1 MSVRNRLITWYSCR
15 DASDKAH
22 RGIRLNHL
30 MYSRNRDMLASHAI
44 VGRAC
49 DRLVRTLENK
59 GVFVL
64 TANYVGDRTIDI
76 REASPVPPAAGQV
89 QIEVAYTGICG
100 TDLHV
105 FHGSMDARV
114 TQPAIIGHEMSGRIA
129 ALGEGV
135 TGWSIGDPVTVMP
148 LDWDGTCPACL
159 AGNQHICQNLNFI
172 GIDSPGALQGSWNV
186 SASVLVAL
194 PETLRLDHAA
204 LVEPVAVSVHD
215 VRRSGLVPG
224 EKAVV
229 IGGGP
234 IGVLIATTAR
244 EFGGE
249 VVVIELD
256 PTRRQAVADL
266 GFQVLDPTA
275 TDQVEWVTQWTGG
288 AGADVVFEVSGAASA
303 VLGATDLAKV
313 RGRLVVVAIHP
324 QPRPINLQRLFWRE
338 LTIIG
343 ARVYERPDF
352 EKAVELLD
360 AGVIPADLLI
370 TRIEPISATADAF
383 AALEAGQAMKILIDC
398 QAGAQA

>member
-1 MSVRNRLITWYSCR
+1 M
-15 DASDKAH
+15 
-22 RGIRLNHL
+22 
-30 MYSRNRDMLASHAI
+30 
-44 VGRAC
+44 
-49 DRLVRTLENK
+49 
-59 GVFVL
+59 L
-64 TANYVGDRTIDI
+64 TANYVGNQTITI
-76 REASPVPPAAGQV
+76 LEAVPAPPESGQV
-89 QIEVAYTGICG
+89 QIKVAFCGICG
-100 TDLHV
+100 TDLHIL
-105 FHGSMDARV
+105 HGNMDARV
-114 TQPAIIGHEMSGRIA
+114 AVPAIIGHEMSGTIA

-135 TGWSIGDPVTVMP
+135 TGWSVGDPVTVMP

-172 GIDSPGALQGSWNV
+172 GIDSPGALQELWNV
-186 SASVLVAL
+186 SVDVLVAL
-194 PETLRLDHAA
+194 PASLRLDHAA

-244 EFGGE
+244 EFGGD

-266 GFQVLDPTA
+266 GFPVLDPTA
-275 TDQVEWVTQWTGG
+275 VDQVAWVTEWTSG
-288 AGADVVFEVSGAASA
+288 AGADVVFEVSGAAAA

-313 RGRLVVVAIHP
+313 RGRIVVVAIHP

-343 ARVYERPDF
+343 ARVYERQDF
-352 EKAVELLD
+352 ERAIELLD

-370 TRIEPISATADAF
+370 TRIVPLSRTADAF
-383 AALEAGQAMKILIDC
+383 EALSAGQAMKILVDC
-398 QAGAQA
+398 QAKDRS